1 MMAPTL
7 TQFRQPVVAS
17 PSVVPQ
23 GDLHHPD
30 PNSNGNTTS
39 ATDQERFL
47 ALEKRVETL
56 FLQIQQSSMASTL
69 APSGKALR
77 SSKSKSYFPNSSPL
91 NMPIT
96 PEISLPST
104 PALQPEDQQESYT
117 EIPDTPSAKLSL
129 QILDIIQRY
138 GQNTDDGWVG
148 KQKFLPFVDEYV
160 KNLKPVEMV
169 LPAFPFKSPNGK
181 DKVLGNMPDLGEEVA
196 LMHLNGLCESITKVY
211 APGAQVTIASDG
223 LVYNDLMMIPDSEVW
238 DYSTAIRDII
248 VAKDLK
254 HIKSFHIVD
263 LLDFHTTQHLTRE
276 EYLIHAGCYRRELIA
291 KFSPKNF
298 DSRESVR
305 EDKDT
310 CLTYRGYIKFLTKD
324 LKYSPLGMEFANEKR
339 KYKDA
344 IEKLAYDMILRGKIF
359 AAAVNAKCGNFVRLS
374 IHPSVGQT
382 KLSVPLIPPP
392 KGFPLMTPWH
402 SSVLVGLD
410 GSFRTVHA
418 DEGRV
423 SHDIIMRDGKPY
435 HFREKSDLWDFGMTK
450 VTFEHLY
457 PCGLI
462 IRPADPATKPSLS
475 EINMKKVRGLA
486 EHQSPVVLRGFAD
499 TTDQEVF
506 ISKAHELGTVL
517 PCTYGIL
524 QEVKDHGKM
533 HPFHNNVVTSEA
545 MPMHYDGM
553 FKFVPEIDARGNP
566 KVDADG
572 KEIKIQKPPR
582 FQYISSIAM
591 APEGTGYTLFAAS
604 RLFFQHL
611 PHPYTVDR
619 FEKITWA
626 MDNNAL
632 WDAKLQGLP
641 LVVRHPTRNTPCI
654 RWHEP
659 WDRTKS
665 NLSTCDI
672 TIENDVQ
679 DVTKVVDSLLCD
691 PRVCLRFTW
700 GQGDVLVS
708 DNTLMEHTRTEFAG
722 ECDRE
727 LWRIHCD

>member
-1 MMAPTL
+1 MASAFP
-7 TQFRQPVVAS
+7 QFQQPALPS
-17 PSVVPQ
+17 PSIVPQ
-23 GDLHHPD
+23 EDFHYPGPKA
-30 PNSNGNTTS
+30 NGI
-39 ATDQERFL
+39 ATPAVDQERFL

-56 FLQIQQSSMASTL
+56 FLQMQQSSTSLTL
-69 APSGKALR
+69 SPSGKAMKSR
-77 SSKSKSYFPNSSPL
+77 KSKSYFPSSTPL
-91 NMPIT
+91 NLPIT
-96 PEISLPST
+96 PEISLPTT
-104 PALQPEDQQESYT
+104 PALQPEDQQEVFAES
-117 EIPDTPSAKLSL
+117 PDTPSAKLSL

-138 GQNTDDGWVG
+138 GQNADDGWVG
-148 KQKFLPFVDEYV
+148 KQKFRPFVEEYV
-160 KNLKPVEMV
+160 KDQKPVEMV
-169 LPAFPFKSPNGK
+169 LPAFPFKSPNRK
-181 DKVLGNMPDLGEEVA
+181 DKVLGNMPDLGEELA
-196 LMHLNGLCESITKVY
+196 LMHLNGLCESITRIY
-211 APGAQVTIASDG
+211 APGAHVTITSDG

-238 DYSTAIRDII
+238 DYSTAVREII
-248 VAKDLK
+248 IAKDLK
-254 HIKSFHIVD
+254 YVKTLRIVD
-263 LLDFHTTQHLTRE
+263 LLDFHNTQNLTRE

-305 EDKDT
+305 DDKDT

-324 LKYSPLGMEFANEKR
+324 LKYSPLGIEFSNEKR

-344 IEKLAYDMILRGKIF
+344 IEKLAYDMIYRGKIF

-392 KGFPLMTPWH
+392 KGSPLMTPWH
-402 SSVLVGLD
+402 SSVLVGID
-410 GSFRTVHA
+410 GSFRTIHA
-418 DEGRV
+418 DEGREA
-423 SHDIIMRDGKPY
+423 HDVIMRDGKPY
-435 HFREKSDLWDFGMTK
+435 HFREKSDLWDFGGTK

-462 IRPADPATKPSLS
+462 IRPADPTVKPSLS
-475 EINMKKVRGLA
+475 EVNMKKVRGLA

-499 TTDQEVF
+499 TTDRELF

-517 PCTYGIL
+517 PWTFGIL
-524 QEVKDHGKM
+524 QEVKDHGKT
-533 HPFHNNVVTSEA
+533 HKLHNNVVSNEA

-553 FKFVPEIDARGNP
+553 FKFVPELDANGNP

-572 KEIKIQKPPR
+572 KEIKVQKPPR
-582 FQYISSIAM
+582 FQYFTSIAT
-591 APEGTGYTLFAAS
+591 APKGTGYTLFAAS
-604 RLFFQHL
+604 RLFFQYL

-626 MDNNAL
+626 MDNNGF
-632 WDAKLQGLP
+632 WDAKLKNLP

-659 WDRTKS
+659 WDATKTKF
-665 NLSTCDI
+665 STCEI

-679 DVTKVVDSLLCD
+679 DVTKVVDSLLYD

-700 GQGDVLVS
+700 EQGDILVS
-708 DNTLMEHTRTEFAG
+708 DNVLMEHTRTEFTG

-727 LWRIHCD
+727 LWRIHFD